1 VETGSKHVDRR
12 TACAASDF
20 RGPVAVIDP
29 RIERNLMN
37 DVTIPVLIAG
47 GGPVGLAAA
56 LFLGRHGVPTVLV
69 EKRDGTSQLPRAP
82 GLQARTME
90 LFRAAGL
97 HHDVRAL
104 ELGDSHSYFEG
115 GILQT
120 RTYAEIDDAVT
131 LEAPS
136 LDGPMVSPER
146 VMGCGQDRY
155 EKVLAAK
162 AADFGCDV
170 RFSARLRSFSQDE
183 DGVTAVVDDAE
194 RGRHTVRARYL
205 VGADGGN
212 SLTRRTLG
220 VRRYGRGTVFNALSI
235 YFRAPELET
244 ILKDRKFIL
253 CYATAAPGTL
263 MGLSRL
269 HGCDPWLAAPLYF
282 PDKGE
287 SPDDFPDE
295 RCVEIIRTATGRDDL
310 DVEVV
315 WKVPWEGAQLV
326 AERFRAGRVFLA
338 GDAAHL
344 HPPAGGFGA
353 NTGIHDAHNLAWK
366 LAATLHGW
374 AGPELLDTYDA
385 ERRRVGEA
393 MADQAMIRNRIRHGH
408 ADDATRA
415 AMVDD
420 IIITL
425 GYRYRSSAIPGGDPG
440 APVLSPALDLSG
452 APGTRAPHVWLDSG
466 GERISTIDLF
476 WDRYVLLTG
485 AHGAPWTAAAE
496 RAAEQLGIP
505 LRTEVVGRA
514 GLRPADWSFTSACG
528 ISESGALLV
537 RPDAFVAARWPVLV
551 DDPGAELSS
560 ALARAAGFQ
569 AVPEGAR

>member
-1 VETGSKHVDRR
+1 
-12 TACAASDF
+12 
-20 RGPVAVIDP
+20 
-29 RIERNLMN
+29 MN

-47 GGPVGLAAA
+47 GGPVGLSTA
-56 LFLGRHGVPTVLV
+56 LFLGRHGIRTILV
-69 EKRDGTSQLPRAP
+69 EKRDGTSLLPRAP

-90 LFRAAGL
+90 LFRAAGF

-104 ELGDSHSYFEG
+104 ELGDSHPYFEG
-115 GILQT
+115 GIIQT
-120 RTYAEIDDAVT
+120 TTFSAIDDAVT

-136 LDGPMVSPER
+136 LDGPRVSPER

-155 EKVLAAK
+155 EQVLSAK
-162 AADFGCDV
+162 AGELGCDV
-170 RFSARLRSFSQDE
+170 RFSTRLRSFTQDE
-183 DGVTAVVDDAE
+183 DGVTAVVEDGE
-194 RGRHTVRARYL
+194 RGRYSIRARYL

-220 VRRYGRGTVFNALSI
+220 VARYGRGTVFNALSI
-235 YFRAPELET
+235 YFRAPELES

-282 PDKGE
+282 PEKGE

-295 RCVEIIRTATGRDDL
+295 RCVDIIRTATGRDDL

-326 AERFRAGRVFLA
+326 AERFRDGRVFLA

-366 LAATLHGW
+366 LTATLRGW

-393 MADQAMIRNRIRHGH
+393 MAEQAMIRNRIRHGH

-425 GYRYRSSAIPGGDPG
+425 GYRYQSSAIPGGDPA
-440 APVLSPALDLSG
+440 APVLSPTLELSG
-452 APGTRAPHVWLDSG
+452 EPGTRAPHVWLDSG

-476 WDRYVLLTG
+476 WDRYVLLAG
-485 AHGAPWTAAAE
+485 PDGGPWADGAE
-496 RAAEQLGIP
+496 RVARQLGIP
-505 LRTEVVGRA
+505 LRAEIIGGAGPRPTEWA
-514 GLRPADWSFTSACG
+514 FTQTCGLT
-528 ISESGALLV
+528 ESGALLV
-537 RPDAFVAARWPVLV
+537 RPDAFVAARWPALV
-551 DDPGAELSS
+551 ADPDAALSS
-560 ALARAAGFQ
+560 ALASAAGFQ
-569 AVPEGAR
+569 TVPEGAR